1 MIGRMKID
9 SSQYWCFS
17 WSKDEIERS

>member
-17 WSKDEIERS
+17 WSKDEIKRR